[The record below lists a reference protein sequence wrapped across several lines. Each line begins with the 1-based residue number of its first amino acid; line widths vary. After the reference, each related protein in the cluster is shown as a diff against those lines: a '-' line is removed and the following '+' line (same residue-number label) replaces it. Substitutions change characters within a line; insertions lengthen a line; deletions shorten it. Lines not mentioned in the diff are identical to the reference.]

1 MLDRCLYNTLW
12 SVHSKFLFMKDV
24 LAGKPSPMVAWHM
37 DTKLLAYA
45 LFDTQADEVMDP
57 KQAISGSIQLL
68 FFEVVPEKR
77 GQGFGKAIIDDL
89 LTRVRLCCIS
99 VHPWCDSEGF
109 WVGRGFVG
117 KSGTIELFNHVLK

>member
-1 MLDRCLYNTLW
+1 MLFSILRQ
-12 SVHSKFLFMKDV
+12 MKSWIPN
-24 LAGKPSPMVAWHM
+24 KPYLEAFS
-37 DTKLLAYA
+37 Y
-45 LFDTQADEVMDP
+45 
-57 KQAISGSIQLL
+57 SS
-68 FFEVVPEKR
+68 FEVVPEKR